1 MKRLLTILCVI
12 LGVAFMSYTA
22 QPIEQGSDSE
32 VATLHDVEQS
42 ITQQHIL
49 EMPVEIP
56 VTYSGGPSVVV
67 SSTYCRALG
76 KFRLNTIIPII
87 SELAPLGIQIKS
99 SKFLG
104 SSSPHYN
111 FSYAIDYYIYEQ
123 RRILI

>member
-1 MKRLLTILCVI
+1 MQRLLTILFLI
-12 LGVAFMSYTA
+12 LGVAVISSA
-22 QPIEQGSDSE
+22 ALPIEQGSDRE
-32 VATLHDVEQS
+32 VATMCNMEQS

-56 VTYSGGPSVVV
+56 VTYSGGPSVVL
-67 SSTYCRALG
+67 SSTYCRVLG
-76 KFRLNTIIPII
+76 KYRLNTIIPII
-87 SELAPLGIQIKS
+87 SELAPLAIQEKS
-99 SKFLG
+99 LKFLG

>member
-12 LGVAFMSYTA
+12 LGGVMMSYSA
-22 QPIEQGSDSE
+22 LPIEQGSDCE
-32 VATLHDVEQS
+32 VATLHDMEQS
-42 ITQQHIL
+42 ITQQQIL

-56 VTYSGGPSVVV
+56 VTYSGGSSVVV

-87 SELAPLGIQIKS
+87 SELVPLGIQVKS